1 MEAIWR
7 VHCCTA
13 VAYSAPTVGVA
24 EDYPMNAVHV
34 AVCAPAMTAEAEEV
48 EVGLALEKGLLEQ
61 QNASLVATV
70 AVSWA

>member
-24 EDYPMNAVHV
+24 EDYPMSAVHV
-34 AVCAPAMTAEAEEV
+34 TVCAPAIIAEEEEV
-48 EVGLALEKGLLEQ
+48 EVDLALETGLLEK